1 MKTEMKNPRNR
12 VAIGVVF
19 AMIGIWVF
27 VIITSYRDAKKE
39 TYGPSAQLNPIG
51 NASRR
56 SISWTAGNS
65 ASYSS
70 NAPMISGNAV
80 RRYAYQGHSSMPATS
95 GMNGSSSMG
104 GYRIH
109 TTSSASYHSYGS
121 NGGSGGGAYTSS
133 NRKASSSQG
142 ASYGGVSVSMPT
154 IAISSSR
161 LTNKSSSVTPVR
173 AAAPGRRRVHDN
185 GAGGYD
191 GDSDGEYYDGKWWSE
206 DEEGWV
212 SEPWDGVEKIEGGR
226 VYRYDGSILDWVLV
240 EGQADPDSPI
250 GDMPWLLLL
259 LMAGGYVICRKRDS
273 IQLVFRRK
281 VA

>member
-12 VAIGVVF
+12 VAIGVVC

-27 VIITSYRDAKKE
+27 VIITSYRDAKQE

-51 NASRR
+51 NAPKR
-56 SISWTAGNS
+56 SVSWTSGNT
-65 ASYSS
+65 ASYGS
-70 NAPMISGNAV
+70 NAPMVSGNAV

-109 TTSSASYHSYGS
+109 TTSSATYHSYGS

-133 NRKASSSQG
+133 NRKASSSPS

-154 IAISSSR
+154 IAMNSSR
-161 LTNKSSSVTPVR
+161 LTNQSSSVTPVR
-173 AAAPGRRRVHDN
+173 AAAPGRRRIKPN
-185 GAGGYD
+185 G
-191 GDSDGEYYDGKWWSE
+191 DGEWNGEHNEDDDTWWNAD
-206 DEEGWV
+206 DEEWV
-212 SEPWDGVEKIEGGR
+212 DEPLAGMIWIKDDGS
-226 VYRYDGSILDWVLV
+226 YRYDGSGWVLV
-240 EGQADPDSPI
+240 EGQANPDSPI

>member
-12 VAIGVVF
+12 VAIGMVC

-56 SISWTAGNS
+56 SISWTSGNS

-80 RRYAYQGHSSMPATS
+80 RRYAYQGHSSMPSSS
-95 GMNGSSSMG
+95 GMNNSSVSG
-104 GYRIH
+104 GYKVY
-109 TTSSASYHSYGS
+109 TTSSATYHSYGAS
-121 NGGSGGGAYTSS
+121 GGSGGGMYTSTG
-133 NRKASSSQG
+133 KKTSSSPSV
-142 ASYGGVSVSMPT
+142 SYGSVSVSVPT
-154 IAISSSR
+154 IAMNSSR
-161 LTNKSSSVTPVR
+161 LTKSSSEVTPTR
-173 AAAPGRRRVHDN
+173 YAIPGRRRLHDN

-206 DEEGWV
+206 DAEEWL
-212 SEPWDGVEKIEGGR
+212 SEPWEGVTKIDGGLT
-226 VYRYDGSILDWVLV
+226 YRYDGSGWVLV
-240 EGQADPDSPI
+240 ENQANPDSPI
-250 GDMPWLLLL
+250 GDVPWIALL
-259 LMAGGYVICRKRDS
+259 LMLGGYAVVKS
-273 IQLVFRRK
+273 VRRK
-281 VA
+281 MYEQE

>member
-12 VAIGVVF
+12 VAIGVVC

-27 VIITSYRDAKKE
+27 VIITSNRDAKQE

-56 SISWTAGNS
+56 SISWTSGNS

-80 RRYAYQGHSSMPATS
+80 RRYAYQGHSSMPAAS
-95 GMNGSSSMG
+95 GMNGSSAMG

-121 NGGSGGGAYTSS
+121 NGGSGSGAYTSS
-133 NRKASSSQG
+133 NKKASSSPG

-154 IAISSSR
+154 IAMSNSR
-161 LTNKSSSVTPVR
+161 LTKSSSDVTQTR
-173 AAAPGRRRVHDN
+173 LAAPGRRRVHDN

-206 DEEGWV
+206 DAEEWLSV
-212 SEPWDGVEKIEGGR
+212 PWEGVTKIDGGLT
-226 VYRYDGSILDWVLV
+226 YRYDGSGWVLV
-240 EGQADPDSPI
+240 ENQANPDSPI